1 MQSTRDALLLH
12 VRECPADE
20 APRAVIEEDPL
31 PFNRAAEANVMLLV
45 EGGQCD
51 EPELGLEALWQPVC
65 AAEREEERRGVRVS
79 E

>member
-1 MQSTRDALLLH
+1 
-12 VRECPADE
+12 
-20 APRAVIEEDPL
+20 
-31 PFNRAAEANVMLLV
+31 MLLV

>member
-1 MQSTRDALLLH
+1 MQPTRDALLLH
-12 VRECPADE
+12 VGECPDDE

-31 PFNRAAEANVMLLV
+31 PFDRAAEANVMLLV